1 MTITSD
7 LELENDE
14 NDISYLDLKRRD
26 INLLNIV
33 DEEDLSNFTFEGLKR
48 RLKIHPEKL
57 SRILSRLT
65 SQEILKK
72 QNNCY
77 VITTKAKKII
87 NSKLTDP
94 NTKNMPLLQTFLPPN
109 ISIKEIVDNL
119 RNKWFG
125 QLRWL
130 GDASTKNKIT
140 LKWITTD
147 CRNIISASFYE
158 NMLQIDGKTV
168 SDNDMNSALYASH
181 QLLGHITKLITS
193 TGKN

>member
-1 MTITSD
+1 MNITSD
-7 LELENDE
+7 LVMETDDT
-14 NDISYLDLKRRD
+14 DISDLDLKQRD

-65 SQEILKK
+65 SQELLKK
-72 QNNCY
+72 QNNGY
-77 VITTKAKKII
+77 SITTKAKKII
-87 NSKLTDP
+87 KPKPANSKAQNIL
-94 NTKNMPLLQTFLPPN
+94 LLQTFLPPN
-109 ISIKEIVDNL
+109 ISIKNIVDNL

-130 GDASTKNKIT
+130 GCSTTNNKVT

-147 CRNIISASFYE
+147 CRNIISASFYQ
-158 NMLQIDGKTV
+158 NILQIDGKTV
-168 SDNDMNSALYASH
+168 SNDDINSALNASH
-181 QLLGHITKLITS
+181 QLMGHITKLITS
-193 TGKN
+193 TEQN

>member
-1 MTITSD
+1 MIIASD
-7 LELENDE
+7 LVMENDDI
-14 NDISYLDLKRRD
+14 DISNLDLKQRD
-26 INLLNIV
+26 IKLLNIV

-57 SRILSRLT
+57 SRILSRLM

-72 QNNCY
+72 QNKGYALTN
-77 VITTKAKKII
+77 KAKKILKQKPT
-87 NSKLTDP
+87 NSRAQ
-94 NTKNMPLLQTFLPPN
+94 NIPLLQTFLPPN
-109 ISIKEIVDNL
+109 ISIEKIVDAL

-130 GDASTKNKIT
+130 GCSSTNDKTT

-147 CRNIISASFYE
+147 GKNIISALFYQ

-168 SDNDMNSALYASH
+168 SNNDIDSALNASH
-181 QLLGHITKLITS
+181 QLMGHITKLITS
-193 TGKN
+193 TEQN